1 MRFLALFKNH
11 KVDKVL
17 VCIFEGFYLKIKD
30 HFYIFN
36 NVSIF
41 VTPVSEVPHALD
53 KDHSEFVSI
62 FLYCQVFL
70 SIVTAG
76 LRCQC
81 RAIKVKLKGG
91 ADAFY
96 DRRFVSNGNGR
107 IGESIYQTSDL
118 SFLFLLGL
126 LYRKSDGL
134 SFPIQTSFQLSF
146 PHFLLFPITRCP
158 HTAIKFMTCV
168 SCSERRTDKQTC
180 ICTDQTAKV
189 NSGKMCCT

>member
-62 FLYCQVFL
+62 L
-70 SIVTAG
+70 SSFS
-76 LRCQC
+76 
-81 RAIKVKLKGG
+81 
-91 ADAFY
+91 FY
-96 DRRFVSNGNGR
+96 RNSG
-107 IGESIYQTSDL
+107 SPL
-118 SFLFLLGL
+118 
-126 LYRKSDGL
+126 
-134 SFPIQTSFQLSF
+134 P
-146 PHFLLFPITRCP
+146 
-158 HTAIKFMTCV
+158 V
-168 SCSERRTDKQTC
+168 SCHKSKTEGRSRCLLRQMFCK
-180 ICTDQTAKV
+180 
-189 NSGKMCCT
+189 